1 MGTKIKIDIFGS
13 CVSRDVLEYQST
25 KDLEVN
31 NYIARQSLI
40 SAVSKP
46 VRIDEEELNIESPFQ
61 KRMVLHDFRK
71 DAFRILRENK
81 GDYLM
86 IDLIDERFPLACID
100 NSYVT
105 YSNELSLSGYI
116 QTPHIISCTR
126 KQYTGLLKLIFRK
139 EKWFIEQNNLDEF
152 IKMFCDN
159 IIDIYG
165 ESIIIHHVYLQNQF
179 INNQNQLRY
188 FDDNSIGY
196 NNRVNGYYKYLYQ
209 KLKEW
214 IPHAYNIALSD
225 KYFADEKHKWGL
237 APMHFEIHYYEKV
250 IEKMMSYIY

>member
-116 QTPHIISCTR
+116 QTPHIIRCTR
-126 KQYTGLLKLIFRK
+126 KQYNGLLKLIFRK

-179 INNQNQLRY
+179 INK
-188 FDDNSIGY
+188 
-196 NNRVNGYYKYLYQ
+196 VNGYYKYLYQ

>member
-1 MGTKIKIDIFGS
+1 
-13 CVSRDVLEYQST
+13 
-25 KDLEVN
+25 
-31 NYIARQSLI
+31 
-40 SAVSKP
+40 
-46 VRIDEEELNIESPFQ
+46 
-61 KRMVLHDFRK
+61 
-71 DAFRILRENK
+71 
-81 GDYLM
+81 
-86 IDLIDERFPLACID
+86 
-100 NSYVT
+100 
-105 YSNELSLSGYI
+105 
-116 QTPHIISCTR
+116 
-126 KQYTGLLKLIFRK
+126 
-139 EKWFIEQNNLDEF
+139 
-152 IKMFCDN
+152 MFCDN